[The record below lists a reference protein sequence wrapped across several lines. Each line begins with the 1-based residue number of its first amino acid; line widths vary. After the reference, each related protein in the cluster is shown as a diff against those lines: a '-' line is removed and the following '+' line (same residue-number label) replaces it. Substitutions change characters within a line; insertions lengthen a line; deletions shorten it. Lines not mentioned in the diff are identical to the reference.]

1 MRRIARTTLQTAVN
15 LVFFAIVGTSILSA
29 TYYLTRDTI
38 AATVEKAKLQLVSQL
53 LPPSSYDNDIMQDIH
68 TVAPDDM
75 LGTDEATQAH
85 IARLKGKPV
94 AVVLEAVAPDG
105 YSGKIFLIMAIH
117 PDGSLGGV
125 RVVSHNETP
134 GLGDYIDIAKN
145 DWIKTFDGRSRSLF
159 KDDAWKVRKD
169 GGVFDHMAGATIT
182 PRAVIKAVN
191 RALQYFEAHR
201 DALFVADA
209 QPAKGAHK

>member
-1 MRRIARTTLQTAVN
+1 
-15 LVFFAIVGTSILSA
+15 
-29 TYYLTRDTI
+29 
-38 AATVEKAKLQLVSQL
+38 
-53 LPPSSYDNDIMQDIH
+53 MQDIH
-68 TVAPDDM
+68 TVAADEL

-85 IARLKGKPV
+85 IARRDGKPV

-105 YSGKIFLIMAIH
+105 YSGRIALIMAIH

-125 RVVSHNETP
+125 RVVNHNETP
-134 GLGDYIDIAKN
+134 GLGDYIDIAKH
-145 DWIKTFDGRSRSLF
+145 DWIKTFDGRSRELF
-159 KDDAWKVRKD
+159 KDEMWKVRKD
-169 GGVFDHMAGATIT
+169 GGVFEHMTGATVT

-201 DALFVADA
+201 DELFVTDA

>member
-1 MRRIARTTLQTAVN
+1 MKRIARSSLQTAVN
-15 LVFFAIVGTSILSA
+15 LVFFAIIGTAILSA

-38 AATVEKAKLQLVSQL
+38 AATVEQAKLKLVSQL

-68 TVAPDDM
+68 TVAADEM
-75 LGTDEATQAH
+75 LGTDEVTQAH
-85 IARLKGKPV
+85 TARRDGQPV

-105 YSGKIFLIMAIH
+105 YSGKIALIMAIH

-134 GLGDYIDIAKN
+134 GLGDYIDIAKH
-145 DWIKTFDGRSRSLF
+145 DWIKTFDGRSRDLY
-159 KDDAWKVRKD
+159 KDEMWQVRKD
-169 GGVFDHMAGATIT
+169 GGMFDYMAGATIT

-201 DALFVADA
+201 DELFIADV
-209 QPAKGAHK
+209 QPAKGAHE

>member
-1 MRRIARTTLQTAVN
+1 MKRIARSSLQTAVN
-15 LVFFAIVGTSILSA
+15 LVFFAIIGTAILSA

-38 AATVEKAKLQLVSQL
+38 AATVEAAKLKLVSQL
-53 LPPSSYDNDIMQDIH
+53 LPPSSYDNDIMQDVR
-68 TVAPDDM
+68 TVAPDEK

-85 IARLKGKPV
+85 IARRDGKPV

-105 YSGKIFLIMAIH
+105 YSGKIALIMAIH

-125 RVVSHNETP
+125 RVVNHNETP
-134 GLGDYIDIAKN
+134 GLGDYIDIAKH

-159 KDDAWKVRKD
+159 PDGMWKVRKD
-169 GGVFDHMAGATIT
+169 GGVFDYMAGATVT
-182 PRAVIKAVN
+182 PRAVVKAVN

-201 DALFVADA
+201 DELFIADV
-209 QPAKGAHK
+209 QPAKGARK

>member
-1 MRRIARTTLQTAVN
+1 MKRIARSTLQTAVN
-15 LVFFAIVGTSILSA
+15 LVFFAIIGTAILSA

-38 AATVEKAKLQLVSQL
+38 AATVEAAKLRLVSQL
-53 LPPSSYDNDIMQDIH
+53 LPPTSYDNDIMQDIH
-68 TVAPDDM
+68 TVAADDL

-85 IARLKGKPV
+85 IARRDGQPV

-105 YSGKIFLIMAIH
+105 YSGKIALIMAIH

-125 RVVSHNETP
+125 RVVNHNETP

-159 KDDAWKVRKD
+159 KDELWKVRKD
-169 GGVFDHMAGATIT
+169 GGMFEHMTGATIT

-191 RALQYFEAHR
+191 RALRYFEAHR
-201 DALFVADA
+201 DELFVADA
-209 QPAKGAHK
+209 PVEKGAGK

>member
-1 MRRIARTTLQTAVN
+1 MKRIARSTLQTAVN
-15 LVFFAIVGTSILSA
+15 LVFFAAIGTTILSA

-53 LPPSSYDNDIMQDIH
+53 LPPTSYDNDIMQDIR
-68 TVAPDDM
+68 TIEADEL
-75 LGTDEATQAH
+75 LGTDEATRAH
-85 IARLKGKPV
+85 IARHKGEPV

-105 YSGKIFLIMAIH
+105 YSGKIFLIMAIR
-117 PDGSLGGV
+117 PDGSLSGV
-125 RVVSHNETP
+125 RVVAHNETP

-145 DWIKTFDGRSRSLF
+145 DWIKTFDGRSRTLF
-159 KDDAWKVRKD
+159 KDELWKVRKD
-169 GGVFDHMAGATIT
+169 GGVFDHMAGATIS

-191 RALQYFEAHR
+191 HALRYFEAHR
-201 DALFVADA
+201 DELFKVDQ

>member
-1 MRRIARTTLQTAVN
+1 MKRIARSSLQTAVN
-15 LVFFAIVGTSILSA
+15 LVFFAVIGTSILSS

-38 AATVEKAKLQLVSQL
+38 AATVEQAKLKLVSQL

-68 TVAPDDM
+68 TVAPDEM

-85 IARLKGKPV
+85 IARHDGKPV

-105 YSGKIFLIMAIH
+105 YSGKIFLIMSIH
-117 PDGSLGGV
+117 PDGTLGGV
-125 RVVSHNETP
+125 RVVNHNETP

-159 KDDAWKVRKD
+159 KDDMWKVRKD
-169 GGVFDHMAGATIT
+169 GGMFEHMTGATVT

-191 RALQYFEAHR
+191 HALQYFEMHR
-201 DALFVADA
+201 DELFVPDA
-209 QPAKGAHK
+209 QPAKGATK

>member
-1 MRRIARTTLQTAVN
+1 MKRIARSTLQTSVN
-15 LVFFAIVGTSILSA
+15 LVFFAVIGTAILSS

-38 AATVEKAKLQLVSQL
+38 AATVAQAKLKLVSQL
-53 LPPSSYDNDIMQDIH
+53 LPPTSYDNDIMQDRH
-68 TVAPDDM
+68 TVAADEM
-75 LGTDEATQAH
+75 LGTEEATQAH
-85 IARLKGKPV
+85 IARRDGKPV
-94 AVVLEAVAPDG
+94 AVILEAIAPDG
-105 YSGKIFLIMAIH
+105 YSGKIALIMAIH

-134 GLGDYIDIAKN
+134 GLGDYIDIAKQ

-159 KDDAWKVRKD
+159 SDEMWKVRKD
-169 GGVFDHMAGATIT
+169 GGMFDYMAGATIT

-201 DALFVADA
+201 DELFVADA
-209 QPAKGAHK
+209 QPAKGAAK